1 MKKLLTIASL
11 ILVASVWLISQAVF
25 AEQSEPVTISSAV
38 RGATPGQSQ
47 TPDLSRQVEII
58 RTAHGVPHIRAENLR
73 AAGYALAWLQ
83 SEDYGA
89 RTAMNVMENRG
100 QLALLNGTREN
111 IESDFLAQPGL
122 KRAIETY
129 QFLEPETRDV
139 YDGFA
144 AGLNRYID
152 LHPADFP
159 PHMPADFSGYDVAA
173 IDTGGPSYAKAR
185 AFLAKIN
192 PSPTP
197 TPAASPSA
205 RPTSNEGPEINSDD
219 GSNAWA
225 FAPSRTKSGKAIL
238 LRNPH
243 LAWTAG
249 YYEAQVTVPGV
260 LDFYGDF
267 RIGGPFI
274 VVGGFNRYL
283 GWSTTNN
290 SQDLSEIYAL
300 DVDPKATD
308 HYLFDG
314 TSLPLTRESR
324 TVTFRNGEGL
334 STITNEFWSTP
345 LGPVIYRANGKIY
358 IVKTAGDGEFRAG
371 EQFLRMMRAKSLA
384 EWKDAMKLRARV
396 TSNFTYADHAG
407 NIFFIWNASLP
418 LLPHAAGGI
427 AAATPAHTMRDV
439 WTRYVP
445 FELLPQVLNPKGG
458 YIHNEN
464 DSPHFTNVRG
474 PVDKTNAYPN
484 FEPPDLSLRGQLAI
498 QLIGGDNKLSLA
510 DVIRL
515 KHSYRMLLADRV
527 KSDLIAAVKAKEPT
541 ADVISAIELLEH
553 WDNTVAPESK
563 GAVLFEIWWADYSGL
578 RPPNR
583 TPLPD
588 EKRFAKVW
596 TADDPFNTPRGL
608 ADPDRAV
615 ASFNWAVTETTRRY
629 GSFDVAWGDVHR
641 VRRGSVDVPVGGCAS
656 SLGCFRALAFSREP
670 DGKLAANG
678 GDGWVLA
685 VEFDDVPQA
694 LSILAYG
701 ESPRRDSPWFSDQAE
716 MFAKGQLKPV
726 AFTAKDVDAQAVVRY
741 RPGE

>member
-1 MKKLLTIASL
+1 MKRLSGVSLVLTALLSL
-11 ILVASVWLISQAVF
+11 IAYAI
-25 AEQSEPVTISSAV
+25 PVQENS
-38 RGATPGQSQ
+38 GAAAQGKTAPE
-47 TPDLSRQVEII
+47 LWRQVEII

-89 RTAMNVMENRG
+89 RTAMNVMEARG
-100 QLALLNGTREN
+100 QLALLNGSRDN
-111 IESDFLAQPGL
+111 IDSDFLAQPGL

-129 QFLEPETRDV
+129 HLLDQETRDV

-144 AGLNRYID
+144 AGLNRYIE
-152 LHPADFP
+152 LHPQDFP
-159 PHMPADFSGYDVAA
+159 AHMPADFSGYDVAA
-173 IDTGGPSYAKAR
+173 IDTGGPSYGKAR
-185 AFLAKIN
+185 AFLTKIN

-197 TPAASPSA
+197 TPSPTPAPSA
-205 RPTSNEGPEINSDD
+205 RPELAQIDNLRSTEAVVSDD

-243 LAWTAG
+243 LAWNAG

-274 VVGGFNRYL
+274 VVGGFNRNL

-290 SQDLSEIYAL
+290 SEDLSEVYAL

-314 TSLPLTRESR
+314 TSQALTRELR

-334 STITNEFWSTP
+334 STITTEFWSTP

-396 TSNFTYADHAG
+396 TSNFTYADRDG
-407 NIFFIWNASLP
+407 NIYFIWNASLP
-418 LLPHAAGGI
+418 LLRHPAGGI
-427 AAATPAHTMRDV
+427 ATATPAHTTRDV

-445 FELLPQVLNPKGG
+445 FESLPQTLNPRGG
-458 YIHNEN
+458 YVHNEN
-464 DSPHFTNVRG
+464 DSPHFTNVKG
-474 PVDKTNAYPN
+474 PINLSNAYPN
-484 FEPPDLSLRGQLAI
+484 FEKPDLSLRSQLAI
-498 QLIGGDNKLSLA
+498 QLIGGDDKFSLE
-510 DVIRL
+510 DVVRL

-527 KSDLIAAVKAKEPT
+527 KADLIAAVKAKQPT
-541 ADVISAIELLEH
+541 GEVASAIALLER
-553 WDNTVAPESK
+553 WDDTVAPESK
-563 GAVLFEIWWADYSGL
+563 GGTLFELWWANYSGL
-578 RPPNR
+578 SATNR

-588 EKRFAKVW
+588 EQRFAKVW
-596 TADDPFNTPRGL
+596 TEDDPLQTPRGL
-608 ADPDRAV
+608 ADPARAV
-615 ASFNWAVTETTRRY
+615 DSFTWAVAETTRRY

-641 VRRGSVDVPVGGCAS
+641 VRRGNVDVPVGGCAS
-656 SLGCFRALAFSREP
+656 SLGCFRALAFARDA

-678 GDGWVLA
+678 GDGWILA
-685 VEFDDVPQA
+685 IEFGDTPRA
-694 LSILAYG
+694 LSVLAYG
-701 ESPRRDSPWFSDQAE
+701 ESPRRDSPWFADQAD

-726 AFTAKDVDAQAVVRY
+726 AFTAKDVEAQAIVRY
-741 RPGE
+741 RPGEK